1 MKTLS
6 VKKRICALVR
16 GSLVCLLGIQL
27 CAQPKSAPQVQTGT
41 ASVAG
46 TPVPPVASS
55 KTPELPIGPGDLI
68 DISIFGAQGFRQEVR
83 VGNNGDISL
92 PLIGV
97 LHVAG
102 LSPTESESFIGKK
115 LIEGNFYK
123 NPQVSVLVKE
133 YATEG
138 IYVLGEVQKPGLY
151 PVLQARTLLQAIS
164 LAGGTTPKAA
174 RKVTITNPGRP
185 DRHLLVNLTSTSEA
199 SQRNPEV
206 LPGDTVMVGK
216 AGVVYVVGDV
226 HLPTGIIM
234 ESENLTVLQAIAL
247 AQGTGPDAALDH
259 AKLIRR
265 GPDGPKETPLA
276 LKKML
281 DSKTPDVKVEADDI
295 IFVPTSGAKA
305 FSRRGLEAIVQA
317 ATGVVMYS
325 HF

>member
-6 VKKRICALVR
+6 LKRRLCALVW
-16 GSLVCLLGIQL
+16 GGLVCLAAIPLG
-27 CAQPKSAPQVQTGT
+27 AQSKSTDQVQTGAPNVG
-41 ASVAG
+41 AS
-46 TPVPPVASS
+46 PVSPATS
-55 KTPELPIGPGDLI
+55 KPPELPIGAGDLI
-68 DISIFGAQGFRQEVR
+68 DISVFGGQGFRQEVR
-83 VGNNGDISL
+83 VSNSGDISL
-92 PLIGV
+92 PLIGI

-102 LSPTESESFIGKK
+102 LSPTESESVIGKK

-151 PVLQARTLLQAIS
+151 PVLEARTLLQAIS

-174 RKVTITNPGRP
+174 RKVTVTNPGRP
-185 DRHLLVNLTSTSEA
+185 DRHLVINLTNTPETGEH
-199 SQRNPEV
+199 NPEV
-206 LPGDTVMVGK
+206 LPGDTVMVAK
-216 AGVVYVVGDV
+216 AGVVYVVGEV
-226 HLPTGIIM
+226 HLPSGIIM
-234 ESENLTVLQAIAL
+234 ENENLTVLQAIAL
-247 AQGTGPDAALDH
+247 AQGTNHDAALDH

-265 GPDGPKETPLA
+265 GPEGPKEMPLA

-281 DSKTPDVKVEADDI
+281 ASKTPDVKVEADDI

-317 ATGVVMYS
+317 ATGVAVYA
-325 HF
+325 HY